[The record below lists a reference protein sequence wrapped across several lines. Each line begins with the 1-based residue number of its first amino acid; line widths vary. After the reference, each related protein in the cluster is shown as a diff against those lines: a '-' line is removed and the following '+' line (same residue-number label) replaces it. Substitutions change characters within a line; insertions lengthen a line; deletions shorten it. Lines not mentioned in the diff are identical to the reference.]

1 MAAQMDSFGATD
13 ILDLTLRVKGFL
25 TFAIGV
31 KQWYERSTNLLHIQ
45 N

>member
-1 MAAQMDSFGATD
+1 MDSFGATG

-31 KQWYERSTNLLHIQ
+31 KQWYEKTNLLHIQ